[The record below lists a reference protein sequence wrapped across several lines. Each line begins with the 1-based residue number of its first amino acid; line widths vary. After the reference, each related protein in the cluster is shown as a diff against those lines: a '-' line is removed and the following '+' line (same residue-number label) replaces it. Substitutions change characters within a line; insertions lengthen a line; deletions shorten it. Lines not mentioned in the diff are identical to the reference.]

1 MAETFFISMLIIAIS
16 LILLCIKIILLK
28 NEKFASPHVGD
39 NPGLRK
45 NKIHCVM
52 DEDREER
59 RKRAVRLDKNK

>member
-1 MAETFFISMLIIAIS
+1 M
-16 LILLCIKIILLK
+16 ILLK
-28 NEKFASPHVGD
+28 NGKFASPHVED

-52 DEDREER
+52 DEDREAR